1 MPTLELTADQHDRL
15 AKLRDELATVHAG
28 SYASV
33 TVSDTM
39 AYLLDLAET
48 VEDPDRCV
56 KIESA
61 TETPATDHEF
71 PRTELESTLSERHRR
86 HSKSSAD
93 APMDL
98 YSIAETYDITGRSNM
113 TKQELITAISD
124 AVEQRYT
131 DPVAPIDLSWPLSTE
146 AESDSA
152 TNEAAAE
159 TATSAESPP
168 SATPEP
174 PDSDTQSRD
183 SDNEQLNTML
193 NLLETHQDKWQEAS
207 GDARYEV
214 DLPDGSVEQVR
225 TKDDVRAALFRH
237 Y

>member
-1 MPTLELTADQHDRL
+1 
-15 AKLRDELATVHAG
+15 
-28 SYASV
+28 
-33 TVSDTM
+33 
-39 AYLLDLAET
+39 
-48 VEDPDRCV
+48 
-56 KIESA
+56 
-61 TETPATDHEF
+61 
-71 PRTELESTLSERHRR
+71 
-86 HSKSSAD
+86 
-93 APMDL
+93 MDL